1 MPHVN
6 QNQRDGLD
14 DSYKEFDEDFDDQSD
29 DDDSCDERQSQ
40 REQEPSLQMLDDDVL
55 FGFLKKMACTAFRQ
69 LITSAVGPSGF
80 EISVDNVVNT
90 TSCGTSDARVT
101 GIPLGGRPIRK
112 SDSEKGKRGFLG
124 MLKLTSLPTV
134 KAFGDKLLKD
144 DISDEDELVRSFL
157 IVALATFLCP
167 NASPY
172 PSTEYLLPLVA
183 VKSAEKWDWSKFVHY
198 WLFKQI
204 HKYHS
209 RKKKPQHQTRTLGG
223 CLYLICVAYLDF
235 LAFGP
240 HDQLPSTLPRITV
253 WKKDMI
259 KQFSELDRVDG
270 NVFGKRPILPLK
282 STCFARKVASRTPS
296 PVCIPDGS
304 NFKKVLLERVPANFS
319 PETLD
324 DVTALYMKH
333 VSAPIDTPS
342 EYAQNIILDIIQ
354 YFYHRSQIDKS
365 PEHNQSTNNGETIGS
380 KCALNNEL
388 HDISGATGN
397 CHGPEDHFF
406 DGYNDNVLNDGV
418 SHIDEPEESVPS
430 VIPPTPAIANN
441 GAPFQQEETPYRC
454 SHSKN
459 VGDPIVHGPSKNKS
473 VSENDH
479 TPPALHDNVV
489 VNDQASG
496 KTDCN
501 PHGANT
507 EPPLSDKDNGIM
519 SGDTEIV
526 PSSGNDTQ
534 SQHLSIAETEKISSS
549 SPDLSNSGVLSQ
561 GNKRSFSDTVADA
574 VGHSVAG
581 CTRTRPNSMSPR
593 VPLSEIQ
600 IKENPEGILRNN
612 RTKRLV
618 TRKRKSLVCPSEEV
632 FHVDDDIESSKEDV
646 AEAVQEIQRQYTDHI
661 VKDRHNKFEVDGS
674 NPEHRAQKI
683 TCQRAQTSI
692 PAHAHDGALHKIR
705 QLLSEVLDKNSNQ
718 IAASAASATPSSR
731 TPVEV
736 RPGNSASFDHLLTAD
751 ISSHGSRHLDP
762 PSVNTRVAGS
772 SGVLKEK
779 SAGIGPSN
787 CIKMFESKVSASE
800 KLTLWDFPVPSF
812 SLGIDFDD
820 DKPVPNQEE
829 MCQPTTGAR
838 NFSSTS
844 NHSSSAKSVMYL
856 DKVKSRHN
864 KHLNCGNS
872 VVRGTGSSDC
882 IDDDDVRELRPDDVQ
897 MKPIKFDTTPTP
909 DLHFSRAVTPQ
920 PIPLIVINSQ
930 GKATLNAPPQSPE
943 VLVTGQRF
951 VETKGPP
958 EVAIIWRIQ
967 FQDQL
972 QQNGQHPRRSRHILK
987 PNSYYRNFQISAYAP
1002 RVNFFVH
1009 EKLAY
1014 DCLIFY
1020 SSLPEYAKG
1029 NVINYGNVFV
1039 TYHELWSSLRRS
1051 EKTGVHIHVMNA
1063 FCRKLFKDRHP
1074 NTCGKH
1080 YFFSTVGD
1088 YLIGKKGNQLYQHDN
1103 CHKCFEFAN
1112 KCFSFLQSDFL
1123 FFPIFN
1129 GGHWFVFIVAI
1140 WDGYFV
1146 FLDPLNEED
1155 DHYQEQA
1162 RAIIIPNFVKA
1173 WDEFIGYNC
1182 DFEQFVIHYA
1192 PVPKLDRKFQSMY
1205 DDGIFVMKYLE
1216 MWDPYVNMSKHNQMN
1231 DAKELLSNFDAMVK
1245 LKNSTLQARSL
1256 TVS

>member
-6 QNQRDGLD
+6 QNRRDGLD

-55 FGFLKKMACTAFRQ
+55 FGFLKKMYAFHLSQ

-101 GIPLGGRPIRK
+101 GTRLNTNYFSEIVESLSPQKRTVIETYGFKSLLLFDKCAIPLPFASWIADHMQVNSSDIVVRNKSIPITAHTVRDVLGIPLGGRPIRK
-112 SDSEKGKRGFLG
+112 SDSEKGKRGFLC

-172 PSTEYLLPLVA
+172 PSTEYLPLVA

-204 HKYHS
+204 RKYHS

-454 SHSKN
+454 SQSKN

-479 TPPALHDNVV
+479 TPLALHDNVV

-600 IKENPEGILRNN
+600 IKENPEGILRNK

-661 VKDRHNKFEVDGS
+661 LKDRHNKFEVDGS

-718 IAASAASATPSSR
+718 IAASAASATPASR

-779 SAGIGPSN
+779 SAGI
-787 CIKMFESKVSASE
+787 
-800 KLTLWDFPVPSF
+800 
-812 SLGIDFDD
+812 
-820 DKPVPNQEE
+820 
-829 MCQPTTGAR
+829 
-838 NFSSTS
+838 
-844 NHSSSAKSVMYL
+844 
-856 DKVKSRHN
+856 
-864 KHLNCGNS
+864 
-872 VVRGTGSSDC
+872 
-882 IDDDDVRELRPDDVQ
+882 
-897 MKPIKFDTTPTP
+897 
-909 DLHFSRAVTPQ
+909 
-920 PIPLIVINSQ
+920 
-930 GKATLNAPPQSPE
+930 
-943 VLVTGQRF
+943 VL
-951 VETKGPP
+951 
-958 EVAIIWRIQ
+958 A
-967 FQDQL
+967 
-972 QQNGQHPRRSRHILK
+972 
-987 PNSYYRNFQISAYAP
+987 
-1002 RVNFFVH
+1002 
-1009 EKLAY
+1009 
-1014 DCLIFY
+1014 
-1020 SSLPEYAKG
+1020 
-1029 NVINYGNVFV
+1029 
-1039 TYHELWSSLRRS
+1039 
-1051 EKTGVHIHVMNA
+1051 
-1063 FCRKLFKDRHP
+1063 
-1074 NTCGKH
+1074 
-1080 YFFSTVGD
+1080 
-1088 YLIGKKGNQLYQHDN
+1088 
-1103 CHKCFEFAN
+1103 
-1112 KCFSFLQSDFL
+1112 
-1123 FFPIFN
+1123 
-1129 GGHWFVFIVAI
+1129 
-1140 WDGYFV
+1140 
-1146 FLDPLNEED
+1146 
-1155 DHYQEQA
+1155 
-1162 RAIIIPNFVKA
+1162 
-1173 WDEFIGYNC
+1173 
-1182 DFEQFVIHYA
+1182 
-1192 PVPKLDRKFQSMY
+1192 
-1205 DDGIFVMKYLE
+1205 
-1216 MWDPYVNMSKHNQMN
+1216 
-1231 DAKELLSNFDAMVK
+1231 
-1245 LKNSTLQARSL
+1245 
-1256 TVS
+1256 